1 MTVKCDMLCSPKVLA
16 RRLIK
21 HECGEQHSQSI
32 GNNHEYTII
41 DNGKQ
46 QSSLRTEVSKSAAIN
61 HAGRK
66 RAHKER
72 LGEAAIVQTQRNG
85 GSRVIKIHSAV
96 PGGGESKKKVSRL
109 ADRLSGKKACLVV
122 RVNHSVVSVADLC
135 CCLV

>member
-1 MTVKCDMLCSPKVLA
+1 MQPLA
-16 RRLIK
+16 VGEKTYQVRII
-21 HECGEQHSQSI
+21 EQHSQSI

-41 DNGKQ
+41 Q
-46 QSSLRTEVSKSAAIN
+46 QSKATSSRRTEVSMSAAIN

-66 RAHKER
+66 RADKDR
-72 LGEAAIVQTQRNG
+72 LGEAAIAQTQLSG

-122 RVNHSVVSVADLC
+122 RVNHNVVSVADLF

>member
-1 MTVKCDMLCSPKVLA
+1 MLCSLTLLA

-21 HECGEQHSQSI
+21 YELGERHSQSI
-32 GNNHEYTII
+32 GNSHEYTII
-41 DNGKQ
+41 DNGNQ
-46 QSSLRTEVSKSAAIN
+46 QSSRRTEVSMSAAIN

-66 RAHKER
+66 RAHKYR
-72 LGEAAIVQTQRNG
+72 LGEATIVQKQRSG

-109 ADRLSGKKACLVV
+109 ADRLSGKKACLVI
-122 RVNHSVVSVADLC
+122 RVNHNVVCVADLC

>member
-1 MTVKCDMLCSPKVLA
+1 MEIGKFTENESANVSDYQP
-16 RRLIK
+16 RR
-21 HECGEQHSQSI
+21 
-32 GNNHEYTII
+32 
-41 DNGKQ
+41 
-46 QSSLRTEVSKSAAIN
+46 A
-61 HAGRK
+61 
-66 RAHKER
+66 
-72 LGEAAIVQTQRNG
+72 EASTQRPARWSDNRTKQPFG

>member
-1 MTVKCDMLCSPKVLA
+1 MLCSLLQLA
-16 RRLIK
+16 RRLIT
-21 HECGEQHSQSI
+21 HELGEQHSQST
-32 GNNHEYTII
+32 GNNHEYSII
-41 DNGKQ
+41 Q
-46 QSSLRTEVSKSAAIN
+46 QWKSASLRRTKVQTTAAIN

-109 ADRLSGKKACLVV
+109 ADRLSGKKACLVI
-122 RVNHSVVSVADLC
+122 RVNHSVVSVADLS

>member
-1 MTVKCDMLCSPKVLA
+1 MQPLA
-16 RRLIK
+16 VGEKTYHARIRRTAL
-21 HECGEQHSQSI
+21 SI
-32 GNNHEYTII
+32 YR
-41 DNGKQ
+41 Q
-46 QSSLRTEVSKSAAIN
+46 QSRILYNSTMEIGKVHEERKCQSQRQSTTPGGSEPQRQARWSDNRTK
-61 HAGRK
+61 
-66 RAHKER
+66 
-72 LGEAAIVQTQRNG
+72 QPFG